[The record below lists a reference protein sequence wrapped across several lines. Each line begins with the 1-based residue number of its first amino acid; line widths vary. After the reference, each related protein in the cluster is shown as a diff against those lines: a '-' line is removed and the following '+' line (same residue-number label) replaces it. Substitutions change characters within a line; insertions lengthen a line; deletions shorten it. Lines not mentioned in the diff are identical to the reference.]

1 MVEFDVSI
9 DGDSNDVH
17 STAGNTNEAEDS
29 SYSVSSGQ
37 GGSDD
42 DEGDDDHEDE
52 DEDEDD
58 EDDGNANE
66 FDDSAFVGNTV
77 RIDSMTSEEIRALE
91 FSSVDEAYDFY
102 YKYGKCKGFSVRK
115 SDDKKKNGPDGT
127 KIITNKLFV
136 CSKQGLRDKKHLC
149 KLNRKRVHRR
159 LTRSN
164 CNARFRVTY
173 KANKGKFVVS
183 VFEETHNHELTPSR
197 KKGCIFEFMHNFEQ
211 AVRNYRNNELVAD
224 FTSKFSEP
232 VLTTQ
237 LKKIESHAAEIFT
250 AQIFKDVKDEI
261 MKAGELIVRQ
271 KKEIGDTKFY
281 TLTKYCVDKYE
292 RTVIYDGVTFQC
304 SCRMFDSKGLPCS
317 HIFNV
322 MKEEHVDRI
331 HSSLILSRW
340 TKDAKIAYL
349 NMADVNGSIDSDSIE
364 LARFGAYCSVFTA
377 FCKDVSKKEG
387 VYGDIM
393 EDLMNLRNKYC
404 GVEDPI
410 GTQKSDVRDPV
421 PVKVKGAPKRKK
433 NEAKAVRRCTKCNSP
448 SHNARTCSEKKRNKS
463 CNAENSVQ
471 TIYSEVPE
479 DRCESSVQ
487 KKNKFSE
494 QPKDRGESSFQNKK
508 RRCEQPKDNIESS
521 MPKQKKC
528 SMQRQNRRA
537 NVSTPAQTDVTST
550 VGQLTPMY
558 GFQPMMTYLHPII
571 QPTDAPHVPPIQP
584 GYQLYGMNVG
594 LLQQVINS
602 ADKKD

>member
-1 MVEFDVSI
+1 VVAFDTTYQKNKYQYPLVIFSGFNHHSQTIIFGAALVSDETTEMYKWVLSCFLKCMEMKHPKAVVT
-9 DGDSNDVH
+9 DGDGAMREAIKHVFPDSTHRLCAWHLNKNAGDNVKNSSEFFTGFKKAMFSNFSKDEFEEYWSEMIKETRVEGH
-17 STAGNTNEAEDS
+17 PWVMKTYENKSLWATA
-29 SYSVSSGQ
+29 Y
-37 GGSDD
+37 
-42 DEGDDDHEDE
+42 
-52 DEDEDD
+52 
-58 EDDGNANE
+58 
-66 FDDSAFVGNTV
+66 
-77 RIDSMTSEEIRALE
+77 
-91 FSSVDEAYDFY
+91 
-102 YKYGKCKGFSVRK
+102 
-115 SDDKKKNGPDGT
+115 
-127 KIITNKLFV
+127 
-136 CSKQGLRDKKHLC
+136 LRD
-149 KLNRKRVHRR
+149 RFFGR
-159 LTRSN
+159 LRTTSQ
-164 CNARFRVTY
+164 CEAINAIIKSYV
-173 KANKGKFVVS
+173 
-183 VFEETHNHELTPSR
+183 R

-271 KKEIGDTKFY
+271 KKEIGGTKFY

-433 NEAKAVRRCTKCNSP
+433 NEAKSVRRCTKCNSP
-448 SHNARTCSEKKRNKS
+448 SHNARTCSVIS
-463 CNAENSVQ
+463 
-471 TIYSEVPE
+471 Y
-479 DRCESSVQ
+479 
-487 KKNKFSE
+487 
-494 QPKDRGESSFQNKK
+494 
-508 RRCEQPKDNIESS
+508 NIIIKYIVFIFIVKLLFIF
-521 MPKQKKC
+521 M
-528 SMQRQNRRA
+528 NRRKRETKVA
-537 NVSTPAQTDVTST
+537 MLKIVFKPDIQRYRKTVVKVVCKRKINVQSNRKIVVKVVCKIKREVVS
-550 VGQLTPMY
+550 
-558 GFQPMMTYLHPII
+558 
-571 QPTDAPHVPPIQP
+571 
-584 GYQLYGMNVG
+584 NR
-594 LLQQVINS
+594 
-602 ADKKD
+602 

>member
-1 MVEFDVSI
+1 MCRDWELTSPWSNVADINVPVKFIIWQILWLTMVEFDVSI

-42 DEGDDDHEDE
+42 DEG
-52 DEDEDD
+52 
-58 EDDGNANE
+58 
-66 FDDSAFVGNTV
+66 NTV
-77 RIDSMTSEEIRALE
+77 RINSMTSEEIRALE

-127 KIITNKLFV
+127 KIITNKLF
-136 CSKQGLRDKKHLC
+136 
-149 KLNRKRVHRR
+149 
-159 LTRSN
+159 
-164 CNARFRVTY
+164 
-173 KANKGKFVVS
+173 
-183 VFEETHNHELTPSR
+183 
-197 KKGCIFEFMHNFEQ
+197 

-261 MKAGELIVRQ
+261 MKAGELI
-271 KKEIGDTKFY
+271 
-281 TLTKYCVDKYE
+281 
-292 RTVIYDGVTFQC
+292 
-304 SCRMFDSKGLPCS
+304 
-317 HIFNV
+317 
-322 MKEEHVDRI
+322 EEHVDRI

-571 QPTDAPHVPPIQP
+571 QPMDAPHVPPIQP